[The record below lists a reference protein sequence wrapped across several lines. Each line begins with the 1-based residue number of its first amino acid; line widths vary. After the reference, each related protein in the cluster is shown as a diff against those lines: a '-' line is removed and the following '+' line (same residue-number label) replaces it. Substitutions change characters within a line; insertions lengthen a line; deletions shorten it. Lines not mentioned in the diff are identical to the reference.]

1 MIRHNQTLVEDS
13 LKCPDAD
20 RHILDHSEPDYS
32 FQIPN
37 KEFRLLTD
45 PTPELYPV
53 TPAFPETQ
61 PSKTATDLH
70 GDPTA

>member
-1 MIRHNQTLVEDS
+1 MIRHNQTLVKDS
-13 LKCPDAD
+13 LSVKMLIDTFLIIANQT
-20 RHILDHSEPDYS
+20 IHSKYPIKNSD
-32 FQIPN
+32 
-37 KEFRLLTD
+37 LLTD

-53 TPAFPETQ
+53 TPVFPETQ